1 MFAQGKV
8 TTDHG
13 LIKKWAEARH
23 GYPAVI
29 RKITDAGMDLVLS
42 FVFPDIE
49 TEGIA
54 RKLSWDEFFERFDQ
68 QRLVFVY
75 DDKDP
80 QQNSRRDY
88 TFY

>member
-1 MFAQGKV
+1 MLAQGKV

-29 RKITDAGMDLVLS
+29 RKITDAGIDLVLS
-42 FVFPDIE
+42 FVFPDIDI
-49 TEGIA
+49 EGNA
-54 RKLSWDEFFERFDQ
+54 RKLSWDEFFERFDK

-75 DDKDP
+75 DDDP
-80 QQNSRRDY
+80 ELNTRRNY